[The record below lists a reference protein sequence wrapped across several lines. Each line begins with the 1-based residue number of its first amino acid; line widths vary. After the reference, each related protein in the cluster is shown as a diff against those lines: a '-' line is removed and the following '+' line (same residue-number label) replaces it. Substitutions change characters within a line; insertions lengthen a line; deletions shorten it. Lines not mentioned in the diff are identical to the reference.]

1 MIVIDTESELYQPC
15 VQIAASIIGVGAS
28 LIVRTFCNNVMDSRY
43 PTGSTRALMKA
54 GRFGLETL
62 TMVDVSSIMK
72 DQIDDWVEAYND
84 FATTYNQAK
93 AVENANQMR

>member
-1 MIVIDTESELYQPC
+1 MIVIDTKSELYQPC

-28 LIVRTFCNNVMDSRY
+28 LIVRAWCNNVMDSRY
-43 PTGSTRALMKA
+43 PTGSTRTLMKV

-62 TMVDVSSIMK
+62 TMTDVSSIMK
-72 DQIDDWVEAYND
+72 DQIDGWVEAYND

-93 AVENANQMR
+93 AVENANQAR